1 MTRGSRST
9 LWAGTAFLAVSAA
22 AWALWSSILPP
33 RVERVILLGFD
44 GAAPNLIEPLLEQG
58 RLPAIKRLMALGAYG
73 PLRSAHPT
81 KSAIL
86 WTSIA
91 TGKTMLKHGVIDWT
105 YVNQAGLA
113 VPYSDRKRRVKTYW
127 EILSERGVRTG
138 TLNWWVSYPPSPIAN
153 GYIVSN
159 AFKARSDPSTVHP
172 EGLFAGL
179 NALRLHYPDDVVP
192 EMTRLGIPQWR
203 EEDATIPITVTR
215 SILQAYGF
223 YVAHDMTI
231 DRVGDYL
238 WEHQPVQVFSTYFR
252 LVDVTSHL
260 ADHYLDRE
268 LYEEAI
274 RRQDAGTFDTV
285 AEARVDR
292 DFARVMAPI
301 YEGMDRTIAKYLGR
315 LDGRTLLVVCSD
327 HGFRF
332 FQGAYS
338 HANPAQAPPD
348 GVLFLAGPGVKR
360 GYRLSGAVLYDVA
373 PTILYAMGQPVAADM
388 DGTALRQAFE
398 DGVLRR
404 FPVRTI
410 ASYETQARRIAAD
423 PGRPEVD
430 KDVLQD
436 LGAIGYIPVPES
448 SPSPPSTGP
457 SPPATRPR

>member
-1 MTRGSRST
+1 
-9 LWAGTAFLAVSAA
+9 
-22 AWALWSSILPP
+22 
-33 RVERVILLGFD
+33 
-44 GAAPNLIEPLLEQG
+44 
-58 RLPAIKRLMALGAYG
+58 
-73 PLRSAHPT
+73 
-81 KSAIL
+81 
-86 WTSIA
+86 
-91 TGKTMLKHGVIDWT
+91 
-105 YVNQAGLA
+105 
-113 VPYSDRKRRVKTYW
+113 
-127 EILSERGVRTG
+127 
-138 TLNWWVSYPPSPIAN
+138 
-153 GYIVSN
+153 VSN

-172 EGLFAGL
+172 EALFAGL

-203 EEDATIPITVTR
+203 EEDATVPITATR
-215 SILQAYGF
+215 GILQAYGF

-231 DRVGDYL
+231 DRVSDYL

-260 ADHYLDRE
+260 ADHYLDRR
-268 LYEEAI
+268 LYEEAVQ
-274 RRQDAGTFDTV
+274 REEAGTFDAG

-292 DFARVMAPI
+292 EFARVMAPI
-301 YEGMDRTIAKYLGR
+301 YETMDRTIAKYLGR

-348 GVLFLAGPGVKR
+348 GVIFLAGPGVKR

-388 DGTALRQAFE
+388 DGTALRRAFT

-436 LGAIGYIPVPES
+436 LGAIGYIPGPDA
-448 SPSPPSTGP
+448 SPSPPSPGP
-457 SPPATRPR
+457 SASSARPR